1 MKHGRAIALIR
12 ELGSVVVAFSGGV
25 DSTLVAALAFEAVG
39 SRAIAAIDASPSL
52 PEDEL
57 RDARAAAAQIGIA
70 LIALETNELADPAYA
85 SNPADRCYHCKRALF
100 DALDPIA
107 RERGA
112 TVVDGYNAD
121 DAAEVLHGRRAA
133 AEHDVR
139 SPLYEAD
146 LSKAEVR
153 ALAAALGLPTAD
165 KPAAACL
172 ASRIPTG
179 TPVTLEALRQIERA
193 ERALRALG
201 LREFRVRHHGDIAR
215 IETAPVEIALAIAQR
230 EAIVREL
237 TNAGYRYV
245 ALDLAG
251 YRRGS
256 VAASALR
263 PITLDLTAVTEWPWT
278 KPSCGRCW
286 RPSPPERCRSA
297 TRSRDCA
304 LSRCGTS
311 VTRASTRSVRS
322 ARASRRCST
331 PPANHRI
338 RS

>member
-1 MKHGRAIALIR
+1 MLPGPLASKHQRAIAVIR

-25 DSTLVAALAFEAVG
+25 DSTLVAALAFDAVG
-39 SRAIAAIDASPSL
+39 SRAVAAIDASPSL

-70 LIALETNELADPAYA
+70 LIALETNELDDPNYA
-85 SNPADRCYHCKRALF
+85 SNPVDRCYYCKRALF
-100 DALDPIA
+100 DALEPIA

-112 TVVDGYNAD
+112 TIVDGYNAD

-133 AEHDVR
+133 AEHEVR
-139 SPLYEAD
+139 SPLYEAG

-153 ALAAALGLPTAD
+153 ALATALGLPSAD

-193 ERALRALG
+193 ERALRAIG
-201 LREFRVRHHGDIAR
+201 LREFRVRHHDDIAR
-215 IETAPVEIALAIAQR
+215 IETAPGEIDLAIAQR
-230 EAIVREL
+230 DAIVRDL
-237 TNAGYRYV
+237 MGVGYRYV

-256 VAASALR
+256 VAASSLR
-263 PITLDLTAVTEWPWT
+263 PIELDLTRV
-278 KPSCGRCW
+278 KR
-286 RPSPPERCRSA
+286 
-297 TRSRDCA
+297 
-304 LSRCGTS
+304 
-311 VTRASTRSVRS
+311 
-322 ARASRRCST
+322 
-331 PPANHRI
+331 
-338 RS
+338 

>member
-1 MKHGRAIALIR
+1 MPSTLSGSLAAKHDRVIALIR

-39 SRAIAAIDASPSL
+39 SHAIAAIDASPSL
-52 PEDEL
+52 PQDEL
-57 RDARAAAAQIGIA
+57 LDARVVAAQIGIT
-70 LIALETNELADPAYA
+70 LIALETNELADPDYA
-85 SNPADRCYHCKRALF
+85 SNPADRCYYCKRALF
-100 DALDPIA
+100 EALDPIA
-107 RERGA
+107 SERGA
-112 TVVDGYNAD
+112 TVLDGYNAD

-133 AEHDVR
+133 AEYAVR

-215 IETAPVEIALAIAQR
+215 IETAPAEIALAVAQR
-230 EAIVREL
+230 DAIVREL
-237 TNAGYRYV
+237 TSAGYRYV
-245 ALDLAG
+245 ALDLVG

-263 PITLDLTAVTEWPWT
+263 PIELDLTGS
-278 KPSCGRCW
+278 KG
-286 RPSPPERCRSA
+286 
-297 TRSRDCA
+297 
-304 LSRCGTS
+304 
-311 VTRASTRSVRS
+311 
-322 ARASRRCST
+322 
-331 PPANHRI
+331 
-338 RS
+338 

>member
-1 MKHGRAIALIR
+1 MLPGSLASKHQRAIAVIR

-25 DSTLVAALAFEAVG
+25 DSTLVAALAFDAVG
-39 SRAIAAIDASPSL
+39 SRAVAAIDASPSL

-70 LIALETNELADPAYA
+70 LIALETNELADPNYA
-85 SNPADRCYHCKRALF
+85 SNPVDRCYYCKRALF
-100 DALDPIA
+100 DALEPIA

-133 AEHDVR
+133 AEHEVR
-139 SPLYEAD
+139 SPLYEAGI
-146 LSKAEVR
+146 SKAEVR
-153 ALAAALGLPTAD
+153 ALATALGLPSAD

-193 ERALRALG
+193 ERALRAIG

-215 IETAPVEIALAIAQR
+215 IETAPGEIDLAIAQR
-230 EAIVREL
+230 DAIVRDL
-237 TNAGYRYV
+237 IGVGYRFV

-256 VAASALR
+256 VAASSLR
-263 PITLDLTAVTEWPWT
+263 PIELYLTPV
-278 KPSCGRCW
+278 KR
-286 RPSPPERCRSA
+286 
-297 TRSRDCA
+297 
-304 LSRCGTS
+304 
-311 VTRASTRSVRS
+311 
-322 ARASRRCST
+322 
-331 PPANHRI
+331 
-338 RS
+338 